1 MAEHGFRH
9 LGEEVLAEGYRVRFV
24 RATFE
29 GPDGSTFV
37 REIVRDKR
45 VVAMVPLLDDGH
57 RVLLVR
63 QYRGPVDQLML
74 EIPAGLCDVDG
85 EDDPELTAARELREE
100 IGRSAG
106 SFELL
111 ATMHQSA
118 GISDEHALIYLAR
131 DLREV
136 PDDRQGPEE
145 SAMTIETFDLVDL
158 DHAIATGAITD
169 AKTLVGLLRT
179 RDALGLGA

>member
-1 MAEHGFRH
+1 MADHGFRLLH
-9 LGEEVLAEGYRVRFV
+9 EETLAEGSRIRLV

-29 GPDGSTFV
+29 APDGSTFT
-37 REIVRDKR
+37 REVVRDQR
-45 VVAMVPLLDDGH
+45 VVAMVPLLDDG
-57 RVLLVR
+57 RTVLLVR
-63 QYRGPVDQLML
+63 QYRGPVDRLML

-85 EDDPELTAARELREE
+85 EDDPEVTAARELQEE
-100 IGRSAG
+100 IGRASG
-106 SFELL
+106 TLELL

-118 GISDEHALIYLAR
+118 GISDEHALIFLAR

-145 SAMTIETFDLVDL
+145 SAMTVEPFDLGGL
-158 DHAIATGAITD
+158 DDAIATGAITD

-179 RDALGLGA
+179 RHVLGTGS